1 MAKFSSGLLAGLA
14 LGIIFSIVIANA
26 SNHQPG
32 TGPGPGATPVFKVS
46 GKRYLPKGTN
56 FRVGYV
62 AGSLDAFI
70 VSVHIAGTGKPVFDF
85 KNCIDNWTE
94 HEMIAYVDRYL
105 HDNQNQRQHS
115 AAFVTYKVLKE
126 ACLAQTSPAATP
138 GSQ

>member
-1 MAKFSSGLLAGLA
+1 MAKFNSGLLAGLA

-26 SNHQPG
+26 SHHQPG
-32 TGPGPGATPVFKVS
+32 TGPGAKPDFKVS
-46 GKRYLPKGTN
+46 GKRYLPKGAN

-62 AGSLDAFI
+62 SGSLDAFI
-70 VSVHIAGTGKPVFDF
+70 VSVHIAGTGKSVFDF
-85 KNCIDNWTE
+85 KNCIDNWTA

-115 AAFVTYKVLKE
+115 AAFVAYKVLKE